1 MIELN
6 KAIHILSC
14 SVVSAPGGRENR
26 VYTVETITV
35 TLIMYMSKFTYLISW
50 RKLEQEIICGSRST
64 SSNMDRA
71 TTNYEYL

>member
-6 KAIHILSC
+6 KAILHILSC

-35 TLIMYMSKFTYLISW
+35 MYMSKFTYLISW
-50 RKLEQEIICGSRST
+50 RKLEQEIVCGSRST

-71 TTNYEYL
+71 TTKL